1 MQKNKFGL
9 AWWNVLSAREKE
21 EEVAPLLDKGLN
33 STEITLMLGLVTRNR
48 VITVRSRIKMYREKN
63 GISMAN
69 WTNKDSPIPRKTH
82 VPVVQPAVPDIETPA
97 DAPLYLA
104 GSARR
109 RYGRS
114 PSVLAREKKERGYQ
128 DSDTDLGGRLSPFPT
143 PREVSNNP
151 NDLSRAEIHAL
162 ATLYRD

>member
-9 AWWNVLSAREKE
+9 AWWNTLSAREKE
-21 EEVAPLLDKGLN
+21 AEIAPLLDQGLT
-33 STEITLMLGLVTRNR
+33 SSAIAIELGLLTRNR
-48 VITVRSRIKMYREKN
+48 VITVRSRIKTYREKN
-63 GISMAN
+63 GISISSWADGPPVRPH
-69 WTNKDSPIPRKTH
+69 KELEH
-82 VPVVQPAVPDIETPA
+82 VRDVPT
-97 DAPLYLA
+97 DAPFYLA

-109 RYGRS
+109 RYGRP

-128 DSDTDLGGRLSPFPT
+128 DTDTDFGGRMSPFPT